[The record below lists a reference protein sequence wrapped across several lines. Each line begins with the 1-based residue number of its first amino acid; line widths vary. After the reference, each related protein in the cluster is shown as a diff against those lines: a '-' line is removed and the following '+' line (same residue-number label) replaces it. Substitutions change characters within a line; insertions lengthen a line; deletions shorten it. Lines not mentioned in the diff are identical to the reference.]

1 MREKRASLLLFFGA
15 LALVYVSVF
24 LLLCR
29 TPLYDF
35 TSARGAHNDFLF
47 SSDDVYYVSS
57 FFSTTMDTSLRVI
70 KHPLLVVIGWLC
82 TCAEHL
88 LLGEISL
95 KRHYELI
102 VIAQLCV
109 SLLSTFYL
117 HRILEEHYRL
127 ERRWALL
134 LCAVYAL
141 AFSTLFFTFIAEHFI
156 ISALLLIMSFYYA
169 RNRKTWLL
177 VLLGA
182 LTAGIT
188 ITNAVL
194 WAAIV
199 WFSGEPT
206 AADRRH
212 RVLTLFLGGAC
223 FCVLVALSPVRGIF
237 FQNIIGGGMSSF
249 QNYGDHYGFWETIR
263 RVFFAFFGS
272 TLFYLDT
279 AAASPF
285 GDFAGHALSF
295 LPSAALPITAAMVLW
310 VVLLGWAAVQGRREP
325 LLWAP
330 LAVLL
335 CNLALHGLFQYGL
348 KEGFLYSLH
357 HLPAQLLIIAL
368 ALRPEAEPGPRLA
381 AGRVLAV
388 CLTCALLLNLPGYG
402 ALMRFITGT

>member
-1 MREKRASLLLFFGA
+1 MKEKRASLLFFGA
-15 LALVYVSVF
+15 LALVYVSIF

-35 TSARGAHNDFLF
+35 TSTRGAHNDFLF

-82 TCAEHL
+82 TRAEHL
-88 LLGEISL
+88 ALGGISL
-95 KRHYELI
+95 KLHYELI
-102 VIAQLCV
+102 VMAQLCV

-117 HRILEEHYRL
+117 RRILEEHYRL

-156 ISALLLIMSFYYA
+156 LSALLLIMSFYYA
-169 RNRKTWLL
+169 RDRKTWLL

-188 ITNAVL
+188 TTNAAL

-206 AADRRH
+206 AADRR
-212 RVLTLFLGGAC
+212 RRILTLFLGGTC
-223 FCVLVALSPVRGIF
+223 FCVMVALSPARAIF
-237 FQNIIGGGMSSF
+237 FQNIIGGGMNSF
-249 QNYGDHYGFWETIR
+249 YNYGDHYGFWDTVR

-272 TLFYLDT
+272 TFFYLDT

-295 LPSAALPITAAMVLW
+295 LPSAAAPVTAAMVLW
-310 VVLLGWAAVQGRREP
+310 VILLGWGAVQP
-325 LLWAP
+325 Y
-330 LAVLL
+330 
-335 CNLALHGLFQYGL
+335 C
-348 KEGFLYSLH
+348 
-357 HLPAQLLIIAL
+357 
-368 ALRPEAEPGPRLA
+368 
-381 AGRVLAV
+381 
-388 CLTCALLLNLPGYG
+388 CA
-402 ALMRFITGT
+402 I